1 MSPFSTPVL
10 AGAALLTSPAWWR
23 ALEGTGSLSVATTR
37 FLVAAL
43 ACWLAF
49 EMLAALV
56 GPAPVAVHAVD
67 ESGSGAAPGSVPG
80 PGTASG
86 AMSGAGASSAP
97 GETGDGP
104 AVS

>member
-23 ALEGTGSLSVATTR
+23 AVEGTGSLSVATTR

-43 ACWLAF
+43 ACWLAL
-49 EMLAALV
+49 EVLAAIV
-56 GPAPVAVHAVD
+56 GPAPARIPVAAED
-67 ESGSGAAPGSVPG
+67 G
-80 PGTASG
+80 PG
-86 AMSGAGASSAP
+86 AP
-97 GETGDGP
+97 ETGDGP

>member
-23 ALEGTGSLSVATTR
+23 AVEGTGSLSVATTR

-43 ACWLAF
+43 ACWLAL
-49 EMLAALV
+49 EVVAALV
-56 GPAPVAVHAVD
+56 GPAPAAVALS
-67 ESGSGAAPGSVPG
+67 EESVPG
-80 PGTASG
+80 SPATT
-86 AMSGAGASSAP
+86 
-97 GETGDGP
+97 EDDGP

>member
-23 ALEGTGSLSVATTR
+23 AVEGTGTLSVATTR

-43 ACWLAF
+43 ACWVAL
-49 EMLAALV
+49 EVVAALV
-56 GPAPVAVHAVD
+56 GPAAAVPVPSEQA
-67 ESGSGAAPGSVPG
+67 
-80 PGTASG
+80 
-86 AMSGAGASSAP
+86 
-97 GETGDGP
+97 ETDDGP

>member
-43 ACWLAF
+43 ACWLAL
-49 EMLAALV
+49 EVLAAMV
-56 GPAPVAVHAVD
+56 GPAPAPAPVTREND
-67 ESGSGAAPGSVPG
+67 ESD
-80 PGTASG
+80 
-86 AMSGAGASSAP
+86 
-97 GETGDGP
+97 DGP

>member
-1 MSPFSTPVL
+1 VSPFSTPVL

-43 ACWLAF
+43 ACWLAL
-49 EMLAALV
+49 EVLAALV
-56 GPAPVAVHAVD
+56 GPAPAPVPVSEDHA
-67 ESGSGAAPGSVPG
+67 GSR
-80 PGTASG
+80 
-86 AMSGAGASSAP
+86 P
-97 GETGDGP
+97 GESDDGP

>member
-49 EMLAALV
+49 EVLAALV
-56 GPAPVAVHAVD
+56 GPAPVAVPVD
-67 ESGSGAAPGSVPG
+67 ESGSGAG
-80 PGTASG
+80 PGTSSG
-86 AMSGAGASSAP
+86 AMSGAGTFAP
-97 GETGDGP
+97 GETGDGR

>member
-23 ALEGTGSLSVATTR
+23 AVEGTGSLSVATTR

-43 ACWLAF
+43 ACWLAL
-49 EMLAALV
+49 EVVAALV
-56 GPAPVAVHAVD
+56 GPAPV
-67 ESGSGAAPGSVPG
+67 PVPVEPEAGRG
-80 PGTASG
+80 PDTD
-86 AMSGAGASSAP
+86 
-97 GETGDGP
+97 DGP

>member
-23 ALEGTGSLSVATTR
+23 AVEGTGSLSVATTR

-49 EMLAALV
+49 EVLAALV
-56 GPAPVAVHAVD
+56 GPAPAPVPVSED
-67 ESGSGAAPGSVPG
+67 RPGSR
-80 PGTASG
+80 
-86 AMSGAGASSAP
+86 P
-97 GETGDGP
+97 GEPDDGP
-104 AVS
+104 AAS

>member
-23 ALEGTGSLSVATTR
+23 AVEGTGSLSVATTR

-49 EMLAALV
+49 EVLAALV
-56 GPAPVAVHAVD
+56 GPAPAPVPVSVPEDH
-67 ESGSGAAPGSVPG
+67 PGSR
-80 PGTASG
+80 
-86 AMSGAGASSAP
+86 AGESD
-97 GETGDGP
+97 DGP
-104 AVS
+104 AAS

>member
-37 FLVAAL
+37 FLVTAL

-49 EMLAALV
+49 EVLAALV
-56 GPAPVAVHAVD
+56 GPAPVAVSVD

-80 PGTASG
+80 
-86 AMSGAGASSAP
+86 AMSGAGASSGP

>member
-23 ALEGTGSLSVATTR
+23 AVEGTGSLSVATTR

-43 ACWLAF
+43 ACWLAL
-49 EMLAALV
+49 EVVAAMV
-56 GPAPVAVHAVD
+56 GPAPVPVAA
-67 ESGSGAAPGSVPG
+67 EPGSG
-80 PGTASG
+80 
-86 AMSGAGASSAP
+86 P

>member
-23 ALEGTGSLSVATTR
+23 AVEGTGSLSVATTR

-43 ACWLAF
+43 ACWLAL
-49 EMLAALV
+49 EVVAAMV
-56 GPAPVAVHAVD
+56 GPAPVPVAA
-67 ESGSGAAPGSVPG
+67 EPGSGPGSG
-80 PGTASG
+80 
-86 AMSGAGASSAP
+86 P

>member
-23 ALEGTGSLSVATTR
+23 AVEGTGSLSVATTR

-43 ACWLAF
+43 ACWLAL
-49 EMLAALV
+49 EVVAAMV
-56 GPAPVAVHAVD
+56 GPAPAAVPVAA
-67 ESGSGAAPGSVPG
+67 EPG
-80 PGTASG
+80 PR
-86 AMSGAGASSAP
+86 P